1 MPNDTSDFT
10 LGLFDTTA
18 LSSWPA
24 PPPLAFDADDDEEDT
39 DETAQGNDTLPAT
52 PDPIVRG
59 RNFYLNGDRGL
70 ARGWAA
76 RARDTIAAI
85 TLSKT
90 LEQSGRIPTP
100 DEQARL
106 LRFTGFGAT
115 ELAQNCFRRPGE
127 DTFRPGW
134 EAIGAALEAAVTPEE
149 YAALQR
155 ATQYAHYTPETI
167 IRALW
172 RAALRLGFSGGRVL
186 EPGMGTGLFFA
197 LLPPALRGSC
207 RLTGIE
213 YDPVTARI
221 ARLVHPEARVRCED
235 YTRSPLSG
243 RFDLAIGNPPFSA
256 RVVRADPATRTLGLL
271 LHDYF
276 IARSIAH
283 LRTGGIALFVTST
296 GTMDKT
302 GCAAR
307 EHIAAMA
314 DLVGAVRLPE
324 GSMRAAAGTEVVV
337 DILAFR
343 RRADGEAPGGAA
355 WIDLVPADLAA
366 TDADDTTDAGDGSA
380 PSSVAVNRY
389 FGEHPEMV
397 LGEHALKRGIYG
409 PGPVYTCRP
418 RPDGAALEVL
428 LTAAL
433 DRLPANI
440 FTASPGSRI
449 DDGADDATGTLAGV
463 AVGTAADGAT
473 IKEGSYLLDPSG
485 ELAQIVDG
493 QPRPVAIRQGKG
505 NVKSNGGILARDAKI
520 IRALLPI
527 RDAVRAVLRAQAA
540 DRPWAE
546 AQIRLRVAYGNFVRG
561 FGPINHT
568 DIAVTADAETGEE
581 RETHRRPNLAPFA
594 DDPDCWLVASIEDY
608 DLDSGLSR
616 MGPIFRERVIAPP
629 AAPLI
634 ATAAD
639 ALAVTLNETGR
650 VDVDHLAELLD
661 RDPDTALAEL
671 GETVFRDPVTE
682 TWETDDAYLSG
693 AVRAKLAV
701 AESAAERDP
710 RYARNVAA
718 LRRVQPEDLRPSDIT
733 ARLGAPWIPA
743 ADIEAFAAEIMATTT
758 RVRHTVEIA
767 AWSVE
772 IAPFAY
778 SAAGTSE
785 WGTSRRNAGWLLHD
799 ALNNA
804 TPQIFDT
811 ILEDGVE
818 KRVLNSEATEAA
830 KEKLA
835 RVKAAF
841 SAWIWTDPDRT
852 DRLARIYNDRFNN
865 LVPRR
870 FDGRHLTLPGASP
883 IIRLYAHQKRVIWRI
898 VASGSTY
905 IAHSV
910 GAGKSYAIAGAIM
923 EQKRLG
929 LIGKAMLVVPGH
941 CLAQVSREF
950 LQLYPTARIQVADET
965 NFVKEKRSRF
975 LARAATANWDAV
987 IITHAAFRFI
997 PVPGNFEREMIEKQI
1012 ALCAE
1017 LMARGDDGDR
1027 ITRKRLEAMK
1037 ERLAEKLAALKSRR
1051 DDMVTLEE
1059 IGIDQ
1064 IIVDEAQEF
1073 RKLSFATN
1081 QANLKGVDPDGS
1093 QRAWDLFVK
1102 ARFLDRKRPGRALIQ
1117 ASGTPIT
1124 NTLGEMYTLLRFQA
1138 QDALRER
1145 GVHEFDAWASA
1156 FGDTSTELELQ
1167 PSGAYK
1173 AVTRFAAFVNV
1184 ADLMMIFRSVAD
1196 VVQKTDLRGLLT
1208 LPRIQGGQRQLV
1220 TAAASPAF
1228 KDYQKHLARRIEA
1241 IEARTG
1247 RVRKGDDILLSVI
1260 TDGRHAAI
1268 DMRLVRL
1275 DSGDEPDNKLNQLI
1289 GNVHRIWAETATR
1302 RYRRPDGTEYPIP
1315 GAGQMIFSDLGTI
1328 AVEAT
1333 RGFSA
1338 YRWIK
1343 ERLIALGVPAGEI
1356 AFMQDCKKSA
1366 DKQRLFGEFRAGR
1379 VRVLIGS
1386 SDTMGTGVNVQQ
1398 RLAALHH
1405 LDVPWLPS
1413 QIEQREGRIE
1423 RQGNQHDEIQIFA
1436 YATLGSMDATMWQN
1450 NERKARFIEAALSGD
1465 PAIRRLEDEGGQAN
1479 QFAMA
1484 KAIASG
1490 DSRLMRKAGLE
1501 SEIARLQRQRAAHVD
1516 DQHAIRRQI
1525 RDARI
1530 DLAHAEARIPA
1541 ITQDL
1546 VRRQSTR
1553 GDAFTID
1560 IEGRTITRRKEA
1572 GAVLLTRARLAARE
1586 RTARSWTIGRI
1597 SDFALTCDIQP
1608 ARDGARLEPSL
1619 SLERTG
1625 FAQPID
1631 IDGETTAVGIIAR
1644 LEHALDRMDDE
1655 LDEQRRRVVDAKAR
1669 LAGYEPRLGE
1679 AFPLQGELDDR
1690 LAQLAEIE
1698 ADLAGSE
1705 DVTSEPGSDQDPPA
1719 QPLAA

>member
-1 MPNDTSDFT
+1 MPTDTSGFT
-10 LGLFDTTA
+10 HSLFDNTT
-18 LSSWPA
+18 LSGWTQHTPA
-24 PPPLAFDADDDEEDT
+24 IATDAYDDANTEADDDTPSPAADP
-39 DETAQGNDTLPAT
+39 APRGGNFHLAA
-52 PDPIVRG
+52 
-59 RNFYLNGDRGL
+59 DRGL
-70 ARGWAA
+70 APGWPA
-76 RARDTIAAI
+76 RARDNIAAI

-90 LEQSGRIPTP
+90 LERSGRAPTP
-100 DEQARL
+100 EEQARL
-106 LRFTGFGAT
+106 LRFVGFGAT
-115 ELAQNCFRRPGE
+115 ELAQSCFRRPGE
-127 DTFRPGW
+127 EDFRPGW
-134 EAIGAALEAAVTPEE
+134 QEIGAALEAAVTTEE

-172 RAALRLGFSGGRVL
+172 GAARRLGFTGGRVL

-197 LLPPALRGSC
+197 LLPPALREAC
-207 RLTGIE
+207 HLTGIE

-235 YTRSPLSG
+235 YTRSPLADG
-243 RFDLAIGNPPFSA
+243 FDLAIGNPPFSD
-256 RVVRADPATRTLGLL
+256 RVVRADPATRALGLR

-276 IARSIAH
+276 IARSIAR
-283 LRTGGIALFVTST
+283 LRPGGLALFVTST
-296 GTMDKT
+296 GTMDKAGT
-302 GCAAR
+302 AAR
-307 EHIAAMA
+307 EHIAGMA

-324 GSMRAAAGTEVVV
+324 GSLRASAGTDVVIDVLVFQRREPGQPPTGAAG
-337 DILAFR
+337 A
-343 RRADGEAPGGAA
+343 AGAA
-355 WIDLVPADLAA
+355 WIDLAPVAA
-366 TDADDTTDAGDGSA
+366 AADDDEAEA
-380 PSSVAVNRY
+380 IQVNRY
-389 FGEHPEMV
+389 FAEHPEMV
-397 LGEHALKRGIYG
+397 LGDHAWRRGIHG
-409 PGPVYTCRP
+409 AAPTYTCRP
-418 RPDGAALEVL
+418 RQDRTPLATLLTTALE
-428 LTAAL
+428 
-433 DRLPANI
+433 RLPAGI
-440 FTASPGSRI
+440 FVASAAPLADGDEEAGERAGS
-449 DDGADDATGTLAGV
+449 
-463 AVGTAADGAT
+463 AADGAT
-473 IKEGSYLLDPSG
+473 AKEGSYRIG
-485 ELAQIVDG
+485 EDNRLMQVVDG
-493 QPRPVAIRQGKG
+493 VTRSVAIRQGRA
-505 NVKSNGGILARDAKI
+505 SDGILARDARI
-520 IRALLPI
+520 IRALIPI

-540 DRPWAE
+540 DLPWAE
-546 AQIRLRVAYGNFVRG
+546 AQTQLRIAYGNFLRG

-568 DIAVTADAETGEE
+568 VVSVTADPETGEE

-608 DLDSGLSR
+608 DLESGLAR

-629 AAPLI
+629 AMPLI

-650 VDVDHLAELLD
+650 VDIDHLAELLD
-661 RDPDTALAEL
+661 RDSESALAQL
-671 GETVFRDPVTE
+671 GEAVFRDPETE
-682 TWETDDAYLSG
+682 AWETDDAYLSG
-693 AVRAKLAV
+693 AVRTKLARAV
-701 AESAAERDP
+701 AAAERDP

-718 LRRVQPEDLRPSDIT
+718 LRRVQPEDLLPSDIT
-733 ARLGAPWIPA
+733 ARLGAPWIPV
-743 ADIEAFAAEIMATTT
+743 ADIEAFAVEVMGTVTT
-758 RVRHTVEIA
+758 VRHTVEIA
-767 AWSVE
+767 SWSVDA
-772 IAPFAY
+772 APFAWT
-778 SAAGTSE
+778 AAGTSE
-785 WGTSRRNAGWLLHD
+785 WGTARRNAGWLLQD
-799 ALNNA
+799 SLNSA

-811 ILEDGVE
+811 VVEDGVE

-835 RVKAAF
+835 RIKAAF
-841 SAWIWTDPDRT
+841 SDWVWTDPDRA
-852 DRLARIYNDRFNN
+852 DRLARLYNDRFNN

-870 FDGRHLTLPGASP
+870 FDGRHLTQPGASS
-883 IIRLYAHQKRVIWRI
+883 IIRLYEHQKRVIWRI
-898 VASGSTY
+898 VAAGSTY
-905 IAHSV
+905 IAHAV

-950 LQLYPTARIQVADET
+950 LLLYPTARILVADES
-965 NFVKEKRSRF
+965 NFVKAKRSRF

-997 PVPGNFEREMIEKQI
+997 PVPSGFEREMIAEQLAACEAI
-1012 ALCAE
+1012 ALGTD
-1017 LMARGDDGDR
+1017 GDDR

-1037 ERLAEKLAALKSRR
+1037 EKLAEKLAALQGRR

-1081 QANLKGVDPDGS
+1081 QVNLKGVDPEGS

-1102 ARFLDRKRPGRALIQ
+1102 ARYLDRKRPGRALIQ

-1138 QDALRER
+1138 PDALRER

-1156 FGDTSTELELQ
+1156 FGDTCTELELQ
-1167 PSGAYK
+1167 PSGTYK
-1173 AVTRFAAFVNV
+1173 PVTRFAAFINV
-1184 ADLMMIFRSVAD
+1184 ADLMMMFRAVAD
-1196 VVQKTDLRGLLT
+1196 VVQKADLRGYLA
-1208 LPRIQGGQRQLV
+1208 LPRIRGGQRQLV
-1220 TAAASPAF
+1220 TAEASPAF
-1228 KDYQKHLARRIEA
+1228 KEFQRHLARRIEA

-1268 DMRLVRL
+1268 DMRLVWPA
-1275 DSGDEPDNKLNQLI
+1275 SADEPANKLNKLI
-1289 GNVHRIWAETATR
+1289 DTVHRIWAETAART
-1302 RYRRPDGTEYPIP
+1302 YLRPDGTPYPLP
-1315 GAGQMIFSDLGTI
+1315 GAGQLIFSDLGTLS
-1328 AVEAT
+1328 VEAT

-1338 YRWIK
+1338 YRWIR
-1343 ERLIALGVPAGEI
+1343 EQLIARGVPAGQI
-1356 AFMQDCKKSA
+1356 AFMQDYKRSA
-1366 DKQRLFGEFRAGR
+1366 DKQRLFNDFRAGR

-1423 RQGNQHDEIQIFA
+1423 RQGNQHGEIDIYA

-1465 PAIRRLEDEGGQAN
+1465 RAIRRLEDAGSQAN

-1525 RDARI
+1525 RDARH
-1530 DLAHAEARIPA
+1530 DQAHAEGRVRA
-1541 ITQDL
+1541 ITTDL
-1546 VRRQSTR
+1546 TRRQPTR
-1553 GDAFTID
+1553 GETFTMEV
-1560 IEGRTITRRKEA
+1560 EGRTITQRKAA
-1572 GAVLLTRARLAARE
+1572 GASLLTKARLAARE
-1586 RTARSWTIGRI
+1586 GTERSWTVGRI
-1597 SDFALTCDIQP
+1597 GGFDLSCDIQCGAIQP
-1608 ARDGARLEPSL
+1608 GRHDARLGPHL
-1619 SLERTG
+1619 ALERTD
-1625 FAQPID
+1625 FAQPIG
-1631 IDGETTAVGIIAR
+1631 IDGETTSVGIIAR
-1644 LEHALDRMDDE
+1644 LEHALDRMETE
-1655 LDEQRRRVVDAKAR
+1655 LEEARRRVIDAKAR

-1679 AFPLQGELDDR
+1679 TFPLQGELDSK

-1698 ADLAGSE
+1698 ADLASTEGVVNE
-1705 DVTSEPGSDQDPPA
+1705 GQPAVTPV
-1719 QPLAA
+1719 